1 MEPISKIAVVGVFVL
16 ALALL
21 FTPYEPLFEGAIA
34 LIILGAATTGFVIH
48 PRRDVFYVRT
58 SVPLMDT
65 NGNRFLEH
73 DLVAI
78 KVELVR
84 LWLLFV
90 PTFLAVVF
98 LVFFA
103 AGGSTKFSF
112 LNWLFSSRYATV
124 PLIFLQY
131 PPLIV
136 LVLLSVWIGERR
148 VMRDAEA
155 RSARS
160 FSLSNS
166 AGGRITQVAYLFM
179 GEQGEYYGGECLYFD
194 LVRPKELAMIVFH
207 DVRRPEL
214 NRIAMGLLF
223 HQLTVLGRGVT
234 DLDKQTVAA
243 QTALAEITSLS

>member
-1 MEPISKIAVVGVFVL
+1 MGPISKIVVAGVLVL

-21 FTPYEPLFEGAIA
+21 FTPYEPLLEGAIA
-34 LIILGAATTGFVIH
+34 LIMLAAAIAGFVMH
-48 PRRDVFYVRT
+48 PRRDVYYVRT
-58 SVPLMDT
+58 SVPFRDT
-65 NGNRFLEH
+65 DGSRFLEH
-73 DLVAI
+73 DFVAI
-78 KVELVR
+78 RVELVR

-90 PTFLAVVF
+90 PTFLAVAF

-103 AGGSTKFSF
+103 ARGPMKFSF
-112 LNWLFSSRYATV
+112 LNWLFSSRYGNV

-136 LVLLSVWIGERR
+136 LVLLSVWVGERR
-148 VMRDAEA
+148 VMKDAEA

-179 GEQGEYYGGECLYFD
+179 GEHGEYYGGECLYFD
-194 LVRPKELAMIVFH
+194 LVRPKELATIVFH

-214 NRIAMGLLF
+214 NRIAMGLVF
-223 HQLTVLGRGVT
+223 HRLIVLGRGVT

-243 QTALAEITSLS
+243 QTTLAETTSSF